1 MTTMTRSRRVLGLL
15 LGVFVVQ
22 AAVAAG
28 ATAATTSA
36 TTASTFQV
44 EQQLAGLRYD
54 VGAVDGVVDAR
65 TSSAV
70 MAFQKVYG
78 LPRTGELTDAVAA
91 QILATR
97 SAPPPLVPNG
107 GPSRVEVDLGR
118 QVLFLYEGGAL
129 SSILAVSSGTAA
141 TPTPT
146 GAFRF
151 YRYDPGWHTSR
162 LGQLYNAVY
171 FYGGYAIHGSG
182 SVPAQ
187 PASHGCIR
195 ISLASSQ
202 WFPSHV
208 STSTAVYVLPG

>member
-1 MTTMTRSRRVLGLL
+1 MTTTRLTRRVLRLF
-15 LGVFVVQ
+15 LGVVIAQ
-22 AAVAAG
+22 TTVAST
-28 ATAATTSA
+28 ATAAPTTA
-36 TTASTFQV
+36 TTGNTFQV
-44 EQQLAGLRYD
+44 EQQLAALRFD

-78 LPRTGELTDAVAA
+78 LPRTGQLTDGVAT
-91 QILATR
+91 QILAPQTL
-97 SAPPPLVPNG
+97 PPPLVPNG

-208 STSTAVYVLPG
+208 STSTAVYVLSG